1 MTEQELK
8 EMIIDELKEHALE
21 NQRKKL
27 TELNKNYTDELIRLS
42 KEIEKI
48 LATLPKESAEII
60 NSYILKSSAVAENDC
75 RYLYEQGAKD
85 CVKLLKQLEIL

>member
-1 MTEQELK
+1 MSEQELK

-21 NQRKKL
+21 NRRK
-27 TELNKNYTDELIRLS
+27 ELAELDNNATAELITLS
-42 KEIEKI
+42 KEVDKI
-48 LATLPKESAEII
+48 LAALPTESAEIV
-60 NSYILKSSAVAENDC
+60 NAYISKSSIIAENDC